1 MDEFLAALPVGS
13 SQHGLRTHL
22 VGGGFCTARARPDS
36 VTAAFNPLTECF
48 PGFVIVL
55 DCGQAGHLI
64 QEETCIDV
72 YF

>member
-1 MDEFLAALPVGS
+1 
-13 SQHGLRTHL
+13 
-22 VGGGFCTARARPDS
+22 

-55 DCGQAGHLI
+55 DCGQGGHLI
-64 QEETCIDV
+64 QEETSIDV